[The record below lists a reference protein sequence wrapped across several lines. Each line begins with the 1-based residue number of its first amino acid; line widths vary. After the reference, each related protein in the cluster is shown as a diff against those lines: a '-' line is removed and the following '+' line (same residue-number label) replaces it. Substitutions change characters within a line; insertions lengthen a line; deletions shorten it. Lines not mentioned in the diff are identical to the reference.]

1 MALTLTNLA
10 LWNYLRKTNPNF
22 ASHTSEGTKELFTE
36 KGFEAIKRDDIDVL
50 NEFFKLSMRVAF
62 QKIDVSKAKNPLG
75 DAGLVETYST
85 PNGGFV
91 QRMAV
96 HSIKPVTPAFK
107 NLVDGSSVDPYIVRK
122 PEQAERFFQQN
133 FDFQT
138 FITVQE
144 FQVKTAFINE
154 FGMSAL
160 VAGIMNGLM
169 NAYTIQEYTNT
180 LEALNA
186 GINSTEYPLQDSQK
200 IELETWQLTSSTF
213 NPDTEALEDLI
224 LHLKDLS
231 TQMEITAQTSQL
243 NAMKFETT
251 YAASDFV
258 CLMRAG
264 IKNRIQLG
272 LITGAFNPETLTIPF
287 DIKEVDNFGGLVP
300 KDASNNTL
308 QEVYDQFGA
317 VKGYIDASVTVN
329 GAAFKNSAGQWLV
342 NVTSGGT
349 TTDTTFPFEPDH
361 WYDPNEN
368 VIAVIAQKGYIFRNI
383 QNGVETRPILNP
395 RGLYTNYWVS
405 SPNNAI
411 VVDPLYA
418 VIVVTGKVG
427 D

>member
-36 KGFEAIKRDDIDVL
+36 KGFEAIKHDDIEVL

-186 GINSTEYPLQDSQK
+186 GINSTKYPLQDSQK
-200 IELETWQLTSSTF
+200 IELETWQLKSSTF

-251 YAASDFV
+251 YEASDFV

-300 KDASNNTL
+300 KDASDNTL

-342 NVTSGGT
+342 NVTRGGT

>member
-342 NVTSGGT
+342 NVTRGGT
-349 TTDTTFPFEPDH
+349 TADTTFPFEPDH